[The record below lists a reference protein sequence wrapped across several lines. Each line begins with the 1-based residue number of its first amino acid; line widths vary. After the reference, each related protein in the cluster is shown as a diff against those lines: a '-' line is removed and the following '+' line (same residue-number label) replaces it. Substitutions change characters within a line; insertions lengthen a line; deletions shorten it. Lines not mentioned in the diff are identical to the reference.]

1 MVVGLLDKQ
10 CGTGEASAK
19 SMATKSASRL
29 STSAWKSGV
38 SAASRDYVICSSC
51 FLAADSL
58 SSWLLA
64 SNSYHTVDGNAT
76 LPCGVSINTAA
87 ANAKASGGGPELGS
101 RALPLPTDDELI
113 KFAKATLRMD
123 G

>member
-1 MVVGLLDKQ
+1 M
-10 CGTGEASAK
+10 
-19 SMATKSASRL
+19 
-29 STSAWKSGV
+29 
-38 SAASRDYVICSSC
+38 
-51 FLAADSL
+51 
-58 SSWLLA
+58 
-64 SNSYHTVDGNAT
+64 DGNAT